1 MPETISLKLTLPRI
15 PDIELVA
22 IEGLERL
29 AKHLGLAGAKVGEA
43 GIIVAEA
50 VTNALDHA
58 GDADPTVL
66 VEFTVTAEAITIFV
80 QDKGQGFDPAAVED
94 PDVTAKLH
102 SAYKR
107 GWGLK
112 LMKSLSDD
120 FHIES
125 GSQGTTIIIRKL
137 LS

>member
-1 MPETISLKLTLPRI
+1 MSDASSLSLTLPRI

-29 AKHLGLAGAKVGEA
+29 AKHLGISEAKVGEA
-43 GIIVAEA
+43 KIIVAEA
-50 VTNALDHA
+50 VINALEH
-58 GDADPTVL
+58 GGEADPNVR
-66 VEFTVTAEAITIFV
+66 VEFTMTRDEITIFV
-80 QDKGQGFDPAAVED
+80 QDRGKGFDPAIVED
-94 PDVTAKLH
+94 PDVTLKLH
-102 SAYKR
+102 ASYRR

-120 FHIES
+120 FRIES
-125 GSQGTTIIIRKL
+125 GSQGTTITIRKL